1 MTFTNPPREEIEAL
15 LGRARSIA
23 VVGLSDDPFR
33 TSHGVAAAMQRYG
46 YRIIPVNPS
55 IGSALGEKAYDSL
68 ASALSQPGASNLPD
82 IVNVFR
88 RSEHVSGIV
97 EECIALGLPALW
109 LQEGVIDDAA
119 ATRARE
125 AGIFVVMN
133 RCIMK
138 DRARL

>member
-68 ASALSQPGASNLPD
+68 ASALSQPGAGNLPD

-119 ATRARE
+119 ATRACE

>member
-68 ASALSQPGASNLPD
+68 ASALRQPGASNLPD

-119 ATRARE
+119 ATRACE

>member
-119 ATRARE
+119 ATRACE

>member
-1 MTFTNPPREEIEAL
+1 MAFTNPPREEIEAL
-15 LGRARSIA
+15 LRAARSIA
-23 VVGLSDDPFR
+23 VVGLSDNPFR
-33 TSHGVAAAMQRYG
+33 TSHGVAAAMQRFG

-55 IGSALGEKAYDSL
+55 VASALGERAFDSL
-68 ASALSQPGASNLPD
+68 ASVVREMGSDHAPD

-88 RSEHVSGIV
+88 RAEHISGIV
-97 EECIALGLPALW
+97 DECIALGLPALW
-109 LQEGVIDDAA
+109 LQEGVIDDDA

-138 DRARL
+138 DRAKI

>member
-1 MTFTNPPREEIEAL
+1 MSFTNPPQEEIQAL

-23 VVGLSDDPFR
+23 VVGLSDSPFR
-33 TSHGVAAAMQRYG
+33 TSHGVAAAMQRFG

-55 IGSALGEKAYDSL
+55 VGSALGEKAFDSL
-68 ASALSQPGASNLPD
+68 ASAVKALGPEHAPD

-88 RSEHVSGIV
+88 RSEHIPGIV
-97 EECIALGLPALW
+97 DECIALGLPALW

-138 DRARL
+138 DRATM